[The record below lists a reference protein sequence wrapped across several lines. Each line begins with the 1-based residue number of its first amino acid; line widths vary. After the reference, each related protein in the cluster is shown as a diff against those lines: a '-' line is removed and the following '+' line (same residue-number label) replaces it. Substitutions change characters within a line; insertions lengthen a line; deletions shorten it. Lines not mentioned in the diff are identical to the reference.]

1 MKSNVQPHEMSFQ
14 ARKELE
20 SMAST
25 SELPFATQ
33 FPELASSQLR
43 PLQDAKYSHDILP
56 PDRDALPIQTVQIPG
71 ETSKK
76 DRLNRQGE

>member
-1 MKSNVQPHEMSFQ
+1 MKSIVQPHEMSFQ

-25 SELPFATQ
+25 TELPFATQ

-43 PLQDAKYSHDILP
+43 PIQDAKYSHDKLP
-56 PDRDALPIQTVQIPG
+56 PDRDALPIQTVQIPAL
-71 ETSKK
+71 TSKE
-76 DRLNRQGE
+76 DRLNR